1 MSNIEKYKSLLSTE
15 YAKKLSS
22 YEDSFESQG
31 IDSLDRFSIILE
43 ISEALDIDIP
53 EQEFSNLNS
62 LEGVD
67 KVISRIQKF

>member
-15 YAKKLSS
+15 YANKLCS

-67 KVISRIQKF
+67 KVLSRIKKF